1 MMLPFI
7 VPTDRNL
14 RVSARVSIPEIP
26 ESLCA
31 LKIHPRSFVD
41 ANLKQPAHAL

>member
-26 ESLCA
+26 GIPLRF
-31 LKIHPRSFVD
+31 KIHPRSFVD

>member
-7 VPTDRNL
+7 VPADRNL

-26 ESLCA
+26 GIPLRFKKFIQGH
-31 LKIHPRSFVD
+31 LLTPI
-41 ANLKQPAHAL
+41 